1 MSSQKRDR
9 EIATTPAELSLSPKE
24 PPFRKFPRFS
34 IPMLTELRRHAPRKV
49 DPVPCVQPRGACLNH
64 CSGRRLSGDRFHS
77 WHREVESR
85 RK

>member
-9 EIATTPAELSLSPKE
+9 EIATTPAELAIWQLISLLRS
-24 PPFRKFPRFS
+24 FARFS
-34 IPMLTELRRHAPRKV
+34 IPVLTEFRRHPARKV